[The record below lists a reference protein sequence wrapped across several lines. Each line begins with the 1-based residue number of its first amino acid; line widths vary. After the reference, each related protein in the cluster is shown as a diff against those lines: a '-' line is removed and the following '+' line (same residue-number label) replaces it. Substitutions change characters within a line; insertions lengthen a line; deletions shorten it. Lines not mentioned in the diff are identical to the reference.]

1 MVENIA
7 PPPSIS
13 SEGQSSLSSD
23 ETRQQRQILI
33 WIVIAIVIFLAL
45 LVVGVWFLSQ
55 NIVRTENIRDIFI
68 ILMAL
73 ESLFI
78 GFVLIILIIQ
88 MARLINL
95 LQNEIKPI
103 IESTNE
109 TSNTLRGTIIF
120 LSEHLTEPVIKL
132 NEYLASFQRLAEI
145 FKIVRGKK

>member
-1 MVENIA
+1 MEENIA

-13 SEGQSSLSSD
+13 SEVQSSLSSD

-55 NIVRTENIRDIFI
+55 NTGRTENIRDIFI

-109 TSNTLRGTIIF
+109 TANTLRGTIIF

>member
-1 MVENIA
+1 MDENIA
-7 PPPSIS
+7 PPSSIS
-13 SEGQSSLSSD
+13 TEVQSNLSSD
-23 ETRQQRQILI
+23 ETNQQRKII
-33 WIVIAIVIFLAL
+33 IGVVIAIVVFLAL
-45 LVVGVWFLSQ
+45 LAVGVWYLTQ
-55 NIVRTENIRDIFI
+55 NAGRTENIRDIFI

-78 GFVLIILIIQ
+78 GIVLIILIIQ

-109 TSNTLRGTIIF
+109 TAHTLRGTTMF

>member
-1 MVENIA
+1 MEENIA
-7 PPPSIS
+7 PPTSIS

-55 NIVRTENIRDIFI
+55 NTGRTENIRDIFI

-103 IESTNE
+103 IVSTNE
-109 TSNTLRGTIIF
+109 TANTLRGTTIF

-145 FKIVRGKK
+145 FKIARGRK

>member
-1 MVENIA
+1 MEENIA

-13 SEGQSSLSSD
+13 SEVQSSLSSD

-55 NIVRTENIRDIFI
+55 NAGRTENIRDIFI

-109 TSNTLRGTIIF
+109 TANTLRGTTIF

-145 FKIVRGKK
+145 FKITRGKK